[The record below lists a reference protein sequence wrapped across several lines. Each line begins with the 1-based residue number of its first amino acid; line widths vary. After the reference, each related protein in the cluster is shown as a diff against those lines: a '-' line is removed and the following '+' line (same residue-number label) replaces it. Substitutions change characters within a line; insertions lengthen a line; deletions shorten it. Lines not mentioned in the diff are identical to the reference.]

1 VPTLQLAD
9 PIGAPTAAVEVERE
23 RAAGQKAVQRAAAPA
38 MIGHNDFGKAIAD
51 ARRVC
56 ANLQRPEPRHKLV
69 VSLTPFGRGTAKIIQ
84 SL

>member
-1 VPTLQLAD
+1 
-9 PIGAPTAAVEVERE
+9 
-23 RAAGQKAVQRAAAPA
+23 

-51 ARRVC
+51 ARRVR
-56 ANLQRPEPRHKLV
+56 ANLQRPKPRHKLV